1 MDLCGCFLG
10 CIKLCFNISCWFS
23 VKWPNFYTLYLLG
36 RRLEPKSERVKQA
49 LVLGPNIGRNL
60 ILEFLL
66 LGAVNTTTSPARRP
80 GQVLRGVLLASLL
93 CQHPNQYQY
102 PALASWTSIYLDS
115 AKFMYFYGHFP
126 SCSRTSRAWLVSDLI
141 NNKFVFNTW
150 FFSAKVHRDTF
161 KINLMSQENV
171 IFTTVVAYSGKWVIS
186 KFRFTTTLRSFLCGR
201 RTSGFTLPKW
211 YK

>member
-1 MDLCGCFLG
+1 MWMFPGLHKVMFQYFVL
-10 CIKLCFNISCWFS
+10 IQFWKR

-93 CQHPNQYQY
+93 CQHPSQYQY
-102 PALASWTSIYLDS
+102 LALASWTSIYLDC
-115 AKFMYFYGHFP
+115 AKFMYFYRHFP
-126 SCSRTSRAWLVSDLI
+126 PSLLSDVKSL
-141 NNKFVFNTW
+141 FCFWFNEYIHYTW

-161 KINLMSQENV
+161 KINPMYVPRECY
-171 IFTTVVAYSGKWVIS
+171 IYY
-186 KFRFTTTLRSFLCGR
+186 CG
-201 RTSGFTLPKW
+201 SLFC
-211 YK
+211 